1 MGLEEGGHFTVKMPE
16 GGRAGYVSVLKE
28 GLAYAAWLSVHSSG
42 RQRELAA
49 EFVKYILRRAEKAG
63 KEVYEKAKEIVEEGK
78 ARGSLTLKGLEKKVE
93 VDGRKHVVKVIDG
106 SAELEESWSGKKLL
120 RIRITA
126 EVGVVRRE
134 YEIAFGRYRA
144 NNKAEGSA
152 TARADAPGGS
162 EEDAERL
169 AAVVKAITGKEPRIR
184 RMKYGTIIIECG
196 RKHLED
202 FVRYAELADAIA
214 EWLKETAL

>member
-1 MGLEEGGHFTVKMPE
+1 
-16 GGRAGYVSVLKE
+16 
-28 GLAYAAWLSVHSSG
+28 
-42 RQRELAA
+42 
-49 EFVKYILRRAEKAG
+49 
-63 KEVYEKAKEIVEEGK
+63 
-78 ARGSLTLKGLEKKVE
+78 

-126 EVGVVRRE
+126 EVSVVRRE

-152 TARADAPGGS
+152 TARADAPGGR

-169 AAVVKAITGKEPRIR
+169 AALIKALTGKEPRIR

-196 RKHLED
+196 REHLEG
-202 FVRYAELADAIA
+202 FVRYAELADTIA
-214 EWLKETAL
+214 K

>member
-1 MGLEEGGHFTVKMPE
+1 
-16 GGRAGYVSVLKE
+16 
-28 GLAYAAWLSVHSSG
+28 
-42 RQRELAA
+42 
-49 EFVKYILRRAEKAG
+49 
-63 KEVYEKAKEIVEEGK
+63 
-78 ARGSLTLKGLEKKVE
+78 

-126 EVGVVRRE
+126 EVSVVRRE

-152 TARADAPGGS
+152 TARADAPGDR

-169 AAVVKAITGKEPRIR
+169 AALIKALTGKEPRIR

-196 RKHLED
+196 REHLEG
-202 FVRYAELADAIA
+202 FVRYAELADTIA
-214 EWLKETAL
+214 KWLKETAL

>member
-1 MGLEEGGHFTVKMPE
+1 M
-16 GGRAGYVSVLKE
+16 
-28 GLAYAAWLSVHSSG
+28 
-42 RQRELAA
+42 
-49 EFVKYILRRAEKAG
+49 
-63 KEVYEKAKEIVEEGK
+63 
-78 ARGSLTLKGLEKKVE
+78 EKKVE

-162 EEDAERL
+162 EEDAGRL

-196 RKHLED
+196 R
-202 FVRYAELADAIA
+202 
-214 EWLKETAL
+214 